1 LLFACIFFAQSQF
14 KLSLKFFP
22 VGSVAM
28 QISASSAFNSGLSS
42 VQNGQQRVNQAAT
55 DIASASASLPKPV
68 AESAAPNPSNSQA
81 QQVDL
86 ASSLVDLQIGKEQ
99 VQAGA
104 KVIKTADDTL
114 GTLLDI
120 RA

>member
-1 LLFACIFFAQSQF
+1 
-14 KLSLKFFP
+14 
-22 VGSVAM
+22 M

-42 VQNGQQRVNQAAT
+42 VQSGQQRVNQAAS
-55 DIASASASLPKPV
+55 DIASINVEKPAAQAANQSA
-68 AESAAPNPSNSQA
+68 SQA
-81 QQVDL
+81 QPVDL
-86 ASSLVDLQIGKEQ
+86 ATSLVDLQIGKQQ

-104 KVIKTADDTL
+104 EVIKTADDAL

>member
-1 LLFACIFFAQSQF
+1 LLFACIFFAQSRF

-55 DIASASASLPKPV
+55 DIASASLPKPV

>member
-1 LLFACIFFAQSQF
+1 
-14 KLSLKFFP
+14 
-22 VGSVAM
+22 M

-42 VQNGQQRVNQAAT
+42 IQSGQQRVSQAAG
-55 DIASASASLPKPV
+55 DIASISVEKPAQEQVASSV
-68 AESAAPNPSNSQA
+68 DSQT
-81 QQVDL
+81 QPVDL
-86 ASSLVDLQIGKEQ
+86 ASSLVDLQIGKQQ

-104 KVIKTADDTL
+104 EVIKTADDAL

>member
-1 LLFACIFFAQSQF
+1 
-14 KLSLKFFP
+14 
-22 VGSVAM
+22 M

-42 VQNGQQRVNQAAT
+42 IQSGQQRVSQAAG
-55 DIASASASLPKPV
+55 DIASISVEKPAQEQVASSV
-68 AESAAPNPSNSQA
+68 DSQA
-81 QQVDL
+81 QPVDL
-86 ASSLVDLQIGKEQ
+86 ASSLVDLQIGKQQ

-104 KVIKTADDTL
+104 EVIKTADDAL

>member
-1 LLFACIFFAQSQF
+1 
-14 KLSLKFFP
+14 
-22 VGSVAM
+22 M

-42 VQNGQQRVNQAAT
+42 VQSGQQRVNQAAS
-55 DIASASASLPKPV
+55 DIASINVVKPA
-68 AESAAPNPSNSQA
+68 AESPAANPSNNQA
-81 QQVDL
+81 QPVDL
-86 ASSLVDLQIGKEQ
+86 ATSLVDLQIGKQQ

-104 KVIKTADDTL
+104 EVIKTADDAL

>member
-1 LLFACIFFAQSQF
+1 
-14 KLSLKFFP
+14 
-22 VGSVAM
+22 M

-42 VQNGQQRVNQAAT
+42 VQSGQQRVNQAAS
-55 DIASASASLPKPV
+55 DIASINVVKPA
-68 AESAAPNPSNSQA
+68 AESSAANPSNNQA
-81 QQVDL
+81 QPVDL
-86 ASSLVDLQIGKEQ
+86 ATSLVDLQIGKQQ

-104 KVIKTADDTL
+104 EVIKTADDAL

>member
-1 LLFACIFFAQSQF
+1 
-14 KLSLKFFP
+14 
-22 VGSVAM
+22 M

-42 VQNGQQRVNQAAT
+42 VQNGQQRVNQAAN
-55 DIASASASLPKPV
+55 DIASISVEKPAAQSLD
-68 AESAAPNPSNSQA
+68 ANPSNNQA
-81 QQVDL
+81 QPVDL
-86 ASSLVDLQIGKEQ
+86 ATSLVDLQIGKQQ

-104 KVIKTADDTL
+104 EVIKTADDAL

>member
-1 LLFACIFFAQSQF
+1 
-14 KLSLKFFP
+14 
-22 VGSVAM
+22 M

-42 VQNGQQRVNQAAT
+42 VQSGQQRVNQAAT
-55 DIASASASLPKPV
+55 DIASASLPKPV

-104 KVIKTADDTL
+104 KVIKTADDAL

>member
-1 LLFACIFFAQSQF
+1 
-14 KLSLKFFP
+14 
-22 VGSVAM
+22 M

-42 VQNGQQRVNQAAT
+42 IQSGQQRVNQAAS
-55 DIASASASLPKPV
+55 DIASINVVKPA
-68 AESAAPNPSNSQA
+68 AESQAANPSNNQA
-81 QQVDL
+81 QPVDL
-86 ASSLVDLQIGKEQ
+86 ATSLVDLQIGKQQ

-104 KVIKTADDTL
+104 EVIKTADDAL

>member
-1 LLFACIFFAQSQF
+1 
-14 KLSLKFFP
+14 
-22 VGSVAM
+22 M

-55 DIASASASLPKPV
+55 DIASASLPKSV
-68 AESAAPNPSNSQA
+68 AESAAPSPSNSQA

-86 ASSLVDLQIGKEQ
+86 ASSLVDLQIGEQQ

>member
-1 LLFACIFFAQSQF
+1 
-14 KLSLKFFP
+14 
-22 VGSVAM
+22 M

-42 VQNGQQRVNQAAT
+42 VQSGQQRVNQAAT
-55 DIASASASLPKPV
+55 DIASASLPNSA

-104 KVIKTADDTL
+104 KVIKTADDAL
-114 GTLLDI
+114 GTLLDLH
-120 RA
+120 A

>member
-1 LLFACIFFAQSQF
+1 
-14 KLSLKFFP
+14 
-22 VGSVAM
+22 M
-28 QISASSAFNSGLSS
+28 QVSASSAFNSGLSS
-42 VQNGQQRVNQAAT
+42 VQSGQQRVNQAAT
-55 DIASASASLPKPV
+55 DIASAGLPKSQ
-68 AESAAPNPSNSQA
+68 SAASNPNNSQA

-86 ASSLVDLQIGKEQ
+86 ATSLVDLQVGKEQ

-104 KVIKTADDTL
+104 KVIKTADDAL

>member
-1 LLFACIFFAQSQF
+1 
-14 KLSLKFFP
+14 
-22 VGSVAM
+22 M
-28 QISASSAFNSGLSS
+28 QISASSAFNSGLSGVHS
-42 VQNGQQRVNQAAT
+42 GQQRVNQAAS
-55 DIASASASLPKPV
+55 DIASVSLPEP
-68 AESAAPNPSNSQA
+68 APESSAANPSNSQA
-81 QQVDL
+81 QRVDL

-104 KVIKTADDTL
+104 KVIKTADDAL

>member
-1 LLFACIFFAQSQF
+1 
-14 KLSLKFFP
+14 
-22 VGSVAM
+22 M

-42 VQNGQQRVNQAAT
+42 VQSGQQRVNQAAT
-55 DIASASASLPKPV
+55 DIASASLPKPA

-104 KVIKTADDTL
+104 KVIKTADDAL

>member
-1 LLFACIFFAQSQF
+1 
-14 KLSLKFFP
+14 
-22 VGSVAM
+22 M

-42 VQNGQQRVNQAAT
+42 VQSGQQRVNQAAT
-55 DIASASASLPKPV
+55 DIANAGQSKPV
-68 AESAAPNPSNSQA
+68 ASRSNSEQA
-81 QQVDL
+81 QPVDL
-86 ASSLVDLQIGKEQ
+86 ATSLVDLQVGKEQ

-104 KVIKTADDTL
+104 KVIKTADDAL

>member
-1 LLFACIFFAQSQF
+1 
-14 KLSLKFFP
+14 
-22 VGSVAM
+22 M

-42 VQNGQQRVNQAAT
+42 VQSGQQRVNQAAS
-55 DIASASASLPKPV
+55 DIASINVVKP
-68 AESAAPNPSNSQA
+68 ATESSAANPSNNQA
-81 QQVDL
+81 QPVDL
-86 ASSLVDLQIGKEQ
+86 ATSLVDLQIGKQQ

-104 KVIKTADDTL
+104 EVIKTADDAL

>member
-1 LLFACIFFAQSQF
+1 
-14 KLSLKFFP
+14 
-22 VGSVAM
+22 M

-42 VQNGQQRVNQAAT
+42 VHNGQQRVNQAASA
-55 DIASASASLPKPV
+55 IASVSLPTPAPQAV
-68 AESAAPNPSNSQA
+68 ALKSSNNPA
-81 QQVDL
+81 QPVDL
-86 ASSLVDLQIGKEQ
+86 ATSLVDLQAGKQQ

-104 KVIKTADDTL
+104 EVIKTADDAL